1 MPTENYD
8 RLSANKKD
16 TQVNIKSYLKNQQ
29 DVDLDQRKQDL
40 QASFDNPQ
48 LNPDLV
54 LQLEELRDLELGI
67 SWAQFGPKDDGSY
80 DLIRGCRNQG
90 TATADP
96 KKADQISYIIQSTNL
111 LLGAKKVLELEGKNT
126 NEINELLQEQL
137 SKLAGTKKIDIKEF
151 NAKVINL
158 LKVKGISEAKA
169 KLTTAKNFVS
179 MDNKQFHV
187 STLTKQ
193 KDSQGE
199 DKAVVESDMMLLGLT
214 DTQRAEY
221 NKIKDWQQGQNLN
234 IDWFD
239 QLSDFDKASVKSYAA
254 KIAQENVML
263 PTQTREQLAGLRNA
277 YEKSVF
283 VCNMDGSSMEQ
294 VLKLLHTGTP
304 SFHGKGDK
312 VKQTA
317 QNLEQLDS
325 FTPDGVEI
333 TDNALNSPN
342 LADGIPNFLNKIDR
356 DAQI

>member
-1 MPTENYD
+1 MPTKNYD
-8 RLSANKKD
+8 RLLANKQN
-16 TQVNIKSYLKNQQ
+16 TQANIASYLKNQQ
-29 DVDLDQRKQDL
+29 DVNLDQRKQDL

-48 LNPDLV
+48 LSSDLV
-54 LQLEELRDLELGI
+54 LKLEELRDLELGI
-67 SWAQFGPKDDGSY
+67 SWAQFGPKDDESY
-80 DLIRGCRNQG
+80 DLIRDCRNQE
-90 TATADP
+90 TATTDP
-96 KKADQISYIIQSTNL
+96 KKAEKISYIIQSTNL

-126 NEINELLQEQL
+126 DEIDTLLQEQL
-137 SKLAGTKKIDIKEF
+137 SKLTNTEKIDIKEF
-151 NAKVINL
+151 NAKVIKL
-158 LKVKGISEAKA
+158 LKDQGISEAKA
-169 KLTTAKNFVS
+169 KLTTAKNFLS

-221 NKIKDWQQGQNLN
+221 NIIKDWQQGQNLD

-254 KIAQENVML
+254 QIAEGNVML
-263 PTQTREQLAGLRNA
+263 PTQTREKLAGLRNA

-283 VCNMDGSSMEQ
+283 VCNMDGTGMEQ
-294 VLKLLHTGTP
+294 VLEVLHTGTP

-317 QNLEQLDS
+317 QNLEQLGS
-325 FTPDGVEI
+325 GTC
-333 TDNALNSPN
+333 
-342 LADGIPNFLNKIDR
+342 DGILSHLLM
-356 DAQI
+356 A